1 MGWQTVCTN
10 HGSGCRVSHKF
21 HRRNEV
27 DDHHNQ
33 NGLQVKRH
41 PIGKWPGNGKPRGFH
56 NATKRH
62 IAQQEGQHIT
72 CRQAHKEADGPPK
85 ALPKQMGNEAD
96 CHGQNGQQPV
106 LPCAVA
112 SPYGCTSSRRHVRA
126 GRRQGQCNGH
136 YQGTRDRTAEE
147 PAKKARP
154 KASHQHIDNPSR
166 NHATEEGIIPILCRD
181 RHKRG
186 DGHKGRPQ

>member
-1 MGWQTVCTN
+1 
-10 HGSGCRVSHKF
+10 
-21 HRRNEV
+21 
-27 DDHHNQ
+27 
-33 NGLQVKRH
+33 
-41 PIGKWPGNGKPRGFH
+41 
-56 NATKRH
+56 
-62 IAQQEGQHIT
+62 
-72 CRQAHKEADGPPK
+72 
-85 ALPKQMGNEAD
+85 MGNEAD

-166 NHATEEGIIPILCRD
+166 NHATEEGTIPILCRD

-186 DGHKGRPQ
+186 DGHKGRPQQDRQPSAHRSDPFRLHKGSNSTGKNGTLQQKGNLLLAPSQGLCHQHGHQHYGTHKNHDKLQAVKQTFPNGWRILQTIQQRPTLPRR